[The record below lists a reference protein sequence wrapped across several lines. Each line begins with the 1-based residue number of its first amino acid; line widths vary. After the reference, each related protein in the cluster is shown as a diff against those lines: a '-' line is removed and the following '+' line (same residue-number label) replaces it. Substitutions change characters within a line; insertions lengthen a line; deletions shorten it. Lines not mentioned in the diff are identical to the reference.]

1 MVQYEAFY
9 TIIEWKSAVSS
20 SYKNPF
26 CALVANFKL
35 SIYILN
41 SQYTILNA
49 ISGQTKYKKTVEVE
63 QLRQIK
69 SSICAQSSTAFYLS
83 ENKIVV

>member
-1 MVQYEAFY
+1 MQPVQAIKTHFVHSLRILNYPY
-9 TIIEWKSAVSS
+9 T
-20 SYKNPF
+20 
-26 CALVANFKL
+26 
-35 SIYILN
+35 N